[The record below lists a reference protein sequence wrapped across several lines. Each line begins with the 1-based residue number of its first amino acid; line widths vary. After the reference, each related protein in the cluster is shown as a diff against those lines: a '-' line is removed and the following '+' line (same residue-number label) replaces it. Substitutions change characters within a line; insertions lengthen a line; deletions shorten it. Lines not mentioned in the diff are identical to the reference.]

1 LEKFIEMFSKSKKK
15 ISFQDK
21 IQQGFLKKYA
31 LGVGCVLILVIL
43 WFVIFYNPI
52 KNDSSNFT
60 QNVNDWMQ
68 KIKMASVSKDA
79 IIKLEQNVDT
89 LQVQIA
95 KIEERIY
102 HMDDMQY
109 IADEL
114 IKYSGKHQLNVKS
127 MVPNYD
133 VLFPVDEEIGSPLVK
148 VPLEMKFTGRY
159 FAVGRFLS
167 GVDQL
172 PFIFSPD
179 EIFLEADAR
188 IYPQLRITISGYL
201 FLLNEEKT
209 QANIDK
215 NVKKENSLG

>member
-1 LEKFIEMFSKSKKK
+1 MLLKSKKQL
-15 ISFQDK
+15 SFQDK
-21 IQQGFLKKYA
+21 IQQGFIKKYA
-31 LGVGCVLILVIL
+31 LGVGCVLILIVL
-43 WFVIFYNPI
+43 WFVIFYSPVHNEI
-52 KNDSSNFT
+52 SDFT
-60 QNVNDWMQ
+60 QNVTDWMQ

-79 IIKLEQNVDT
+79 ITTLEQNVDT
-89 LQVQIA
+89 LKIQIS

-114 IKYSGKHQLNVKS
+114 IKYSGKHQLDIQS

-133 VLFPVDEEIGSPLVK
+133 VLFPVDDEIGSPLVK
-148 VPLEMKFTGRY
+148 VPLEMKFTGR
-159 FAVGRFLS
+159 FFSVGKFLS
-167 GVDQL
+167 DVGQL
-172 PFIFSPD
+172 PFVYSPD

-188 IYPQLRITISGYL
+188 IYPRLRITILGYL

-215 NVKKENSLG
+215 SVKKEDSLG